1 MPCPARPTAER
12 RSRRPSIIAC
22 SSPARRVRATII
34 PRHTAPISPEWP
46 PPTWRSPLA
55 GENSRR
61 DANLPGP
68 RRQPISVRSLHRN
81 ETPSPAVSDWRKCHQ
96 RPLIA
101 PSSSHHAIVLA
112 CSSVDDTT
120 VAAAGI
126 FVIAVPSPAGC
137 LIGVATLPAARRT
150 RSRSTVVRGPV
161 PPPVRCLVGIAVLPA
176 VRRTRSRYVLI
187 RGSIPSP
194 ARRLVGLALLPRAPR
209 TRCRDVTVCG
219 AIPRPVRCL
228 VGIAVLTAARTT
240 DSRGVALGC
249 APVVSGGLDTLLLTS
264 RRSRAG
270 AFGIG

>member
-1 MPCPARPTAER
+1 MFIAGASIRSPAAPTRMPCPARPTAER
-12 RSRRPSIIAC
+12 RSRRPSMIAC

-101 PSSSHHAIVLA
+101 PSCSRHAIVFA
-112 CSSVDDTT
+112 CSSVDD
-120 VAAAGI
+120 
-126 FVIAVPSPAGC
+126 VPSPTGC
-137 LIGVATLPAARRT
+137 VIGVAT
-150 RSRSTVVRGPV
+150 
-161 PPPVRCLVGIAVLPA
+161 LPA
-176 VRRTRSRYVLI
+176 VRRTRSRNVLI

-194 ARRLVGLALLPRAPR
+194 ARRLISLSLLPMVPR
-209 TRCRDVTVCG
+209 TRCRDLTVCRPL
-219 AIPRPVRCL
+219 PRPVRCL
-228 VGIAVLTAARTT
+228 VGIAVLPAAPTT
-240 DSRGVALGC
+240 DSWEVALGC
-249 APVVSGGLDTLLLTS
+249 APVVAGGLGALLLAS

-270 AFGIG
+270 ALGIG

>member
-1 MPCPARPTAER
+1 M
-12 RSRRPSIIAC
+12 
-22 SSPARRVRATII
+22 
-34 PRHTAPISPEWP
+34 
-46 PPTWRSPLA
+46 
-55 GENSRR
+55 
-61 DANLPGP
+61 
-68 RRQPISVRSLHRN
+68 
-81 ETPSPAVSDWRKCHQ
+81 PSPAVPDWRECHQ

-101 PSSSHHAIVLA
+101 PSSSHAIVLA

-120 VAAAGI
+120 VVAAGI
-126 FVIAVPSPAGC
+126 FVIAVPSPTGC

-150 RSRSTVVRGPV
+150 RSRN
-161 PPPVRCLVGIAVLPA
+161 
-176 VRRTRSRYVLI
+176 VLI

-209 TRCRDVTVCG
+209 TRCRDVTACG

-228 VGIAVLTAARTT
+228 VGIAVLPAARTT

>member
-1 MPCPARPTAER
+1 MFIAGVSIRSPAAPTPMPCPARPTAER
-12 RSRRPSIIAC
+12 RSRRPSMIAC

-34 PRHTAPISPEWP
+34 PRLTAPISPEWP

-68 RRQPISVRSLHRN
+68 RRQLLSDRSA
-81 ETPSPAVSDWRKCHQ
+81 EMKCPHQPYRTGGDGHQ

-101 PSSSHHAIVLA
+101 PSSCHHTIGLA
-112 CSSVDDTT
+112 CSSVDDAT
-120 VAAAGI
+120 VVAAGI
-126 FVIAVPSPAGC
+126 FVIAVSSPTGC
-137 LIGVATLPAARRT
+137 LIGVATLPA
-150 RSRSTVVRGPV
+150 
-161 PPPVRCLVGIAVLPA
+161 
-176 VRRTRSRYVLI
+176 VRRTRSRNVLI

-209 TRCRDVTVCG
+209 TRCRDVTACG

-228 VGIAVLTAARTT
+228 VGIAVLPAARTT

>member
-1 MPCPARPTAER
+1 MFIAGASIRSPAAPTRMPCPARPTAER

-112 CSSVDDTT
+112 CRSVDDAT
-120 VAAAGI
+120 VVTGI
-126 FVIAVPSPAGC
+126 FVIAVPSPIGC
-137 LIGVATLPAARRT
+137 LIGVATLPA
-150 RSRSTVVRGPV
+150 
-161 PPPVRCLVGIAVLPA
+161 
-176 VRRTRSRYVLI
+176 VRRTRSRNVLI

-194 ARRLVGLALLPRAPR
+194 ARRLISLSLLPRALR
-209 TRCRDVTVCG
+209 TRCRDLTVCG
-219 AIPRPVRCL
+219 PLPRPVRCL
-228 VGIAVLTAARTT
+228 VGIAVLPAARTT
-240 DSRGVALGC
+240 DSWDVALGF
-249 APVVSGGLDTLLLTS
+249 APVAAGGLGTLLLAS
-264 RRSRAG
+264 RRARAG
-270 AFGIG
+270 ALEIG